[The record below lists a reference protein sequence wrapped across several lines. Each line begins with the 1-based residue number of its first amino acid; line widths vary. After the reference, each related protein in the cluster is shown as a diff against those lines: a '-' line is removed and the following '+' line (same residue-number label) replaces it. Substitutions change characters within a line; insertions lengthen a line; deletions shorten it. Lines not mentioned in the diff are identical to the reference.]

1 MTRLGLWVAAA
12 LLFAASGAQAQ
23 KVALII
29 GNAGYLNTSPLE
41 NADDDANLVAE
52 AAKKAGF
59 DDVTIALDQSVDDFR
74 LTLRRFR
81 EKADGADIALVY
93 YAGHGLEG
101 QGENWLVPTDAELNS
116 SFDLPFET
124 INLNRLMETVAG
136 AQVRVVVLDACRN
149 NPFANS
155 WRAGSR
161 AVTRG
166 LAGIDVDDVLVIYA
180 AAPGQTASDGEGA
193 NSPFALSL
201 ASRLPEPGLP
211 LQLLG
216 GTVRDDVLKATGG
229 KQRPFVSASITG
241 TPIYLIPRAAEP
253 TAASVSTG
261 SSASGINQA
270 ELESIT
276 WRGAL
281 ATDSVSAFT
290 TYLSLFPGGE
300 HALLAAQKISAL
312 LASPVALA
320 KPGGTT
326 APGSGKA
333 LRVSSIVIQ
342 NVKLTG
348 FMGLPDDLFLRF
360 NNGERYPDGG
370 GKYKTFKKGDS
381 WMIGETFELTDPVV
395 FKVMEH
401 DTIGGHDTIG
411 TVVVSSM
418 PGKYTQTMNGDRS
431 EYVITYEVSPAE

>member
-1 MTRLGLWVAAA
+1 MTRLGLFVAAA
-12 LLFAASGAQAQ
+12 LLFAASGAEAQ

-149 NPFANS
+149 NPFVNS

-166 LAGIDVDDVLVIYA
+166 LAGIDVDDVRRARPPAMAKAQILLSRCHWPA
-180 AAPGQTASDGEGA
+180 AFRNAAFRC
-193 NSPFALSL
+193 NCL
-201 ASRLPEPGLP
+201 
-211 LQLLG
+211 
-216 GTVRDDVLKATGG
+216 
-229 KQRPFVSASITG
+229 
-241 TPIYLIPRAAEP
+241 AEP
-253 TAASVSTG
+253 CGMTC
-261 SSASGINQA
+261 
-270 ELESIT
+270 
-276 WRGAL
+276 
-281 ATDSVSAFT
+281 
-290 TYLSLFPGGE
+290 
-300 HALLAAQKISAL
+300 
-312 LASPVALA
+312 
-320 KPGGTT
+320 
-326 APGSGKA
+326 
-333 LRVSSIVIQ
+333 
-342 NVKLTG
+342 
-348 FMGLPDDLFLRF
+348 
-360 NNGERYPDGG
+360 
-370 GKYKTFKKGDS
+370 
-381 WMIGETFELTDPVV
+381 
-395 FKVMEH
+395 
-401 DTIGGHDTIG
+401 
-411 TVVVSSM
+411 
-418 PGKYTQTMNGDRS
+418 
-431 EYVITYEVSPAE
+431 